1 MEKAFIT
8 IIIERNKFKK
18 IYIDDIFYF
27 KAKRSYSIVKTTEEE
42 FLISKPLKDFETIL
56 EYEEFIKISKSFIIN
71 SKMCK
76 EIKTGKNREI
86 KLINNEV
93 IKPNC
98 SCLKHLKELFNI
110 ITQN

>member
-8 IIIERNKFKK
+8 IAIERNIFKK
-18 IYIDDIFYF
+18 IYVEDIFYF
-27 KAKRSYSIVKTTEEE
+27 KAKRSYSVLKTTEEM

-56 EYEEFIKISKSFIIN
+56 EYEEFIKISKSYIIN

-76 EIKTGKNREI
+76 ELKTGKNREVI
-86 KLINNEV
+86 LIDNEV

-98 SCLKHLKELFNI
+98 NCMKRLKELFKI